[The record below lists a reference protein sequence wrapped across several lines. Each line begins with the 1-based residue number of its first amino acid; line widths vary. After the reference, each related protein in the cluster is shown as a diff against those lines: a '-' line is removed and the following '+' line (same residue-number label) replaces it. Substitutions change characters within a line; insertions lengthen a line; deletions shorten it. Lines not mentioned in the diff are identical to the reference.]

1 MVEITAKHLSVMS
14 MLIDNT
20 KLGWGTWCFSLF
32 TDSQCADVE
41 FMLQKLGAQS
51 LTVSSEGFIPMLTRL
66 DECVSYVQSNVS
78 YIE

>member
-1 MVEITAKHLSVMS
+1 
-14 MLIDNT
+14 ML
-20 KLGWGTWCFSLF
+20 FF
-32 TDSQCADVE
+32 VHTDSQCADVE